1 MTFKVRFNKKTY
13 DIKTTVLFTEDAIS
27 IFKVFEQ
34 FMDREQQQLQSQQQL
49 LPQQCLQTEL
59 FIHVQNQ
66 SGPG

>member
-1 MTFKVRFNKKTY
+1 
-13 DIKTTVLFTEDAIS
+13 
-27 IFKVFEQ
+27 
-34 FMDREQQQLQSQQQL
+34 MDREQQQLQSQQQL